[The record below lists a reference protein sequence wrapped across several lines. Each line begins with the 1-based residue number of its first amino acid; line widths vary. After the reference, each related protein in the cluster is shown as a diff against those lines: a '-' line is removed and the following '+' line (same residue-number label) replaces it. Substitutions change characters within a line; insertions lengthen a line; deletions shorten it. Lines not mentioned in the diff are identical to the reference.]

1 VTEWLTIN
9 DVLAIH
15 DEQIAEH
22 GGSDG
27 VRDMNVIESA
37 IARPRHLMNF
47 GDPPPDMAAMAA
59 TLAFGLAKNHGFV
72 DGNKRTSAVATETFL
87 TLNGHK
93 FTATDEEIVQ
103 VWTDIGAGQLAE
115 DKLAEWL
122 RAHSLNAD

>member
-1 VTEWLTIN
+1 MTEWLTIA

-37 IARPRHLMNF
+37 IARPRQLVNF
-47 GDPPPDMAAMAA
+47 GDSTPDMAALAA
-59 TLAFGLAKNHGFV
+59 TLAFGLAKNHGFI

-87 TLNGHK
+87 ALNGVK
-93 FTATDEEIVQ
+93 VTASDEEIVQ
-103 VWTDIGAGQLAE
+103 VWTDIGAGQMGEDELA
-115 DKLAEWL
+115 DWL
-122 RAHSLNAD
+122 RAHTL

>member
-1 VTEWLTIN
+1 MTEWLTIN

-47 GDPPPDMAAMAA
+47 GDPEPDLPALAAS
-59 TLAFGLAKNHGFV
+59 LAFGLARNHGFV

-87 TLNGHK
+87 VLNGAK
-93 FTATDEEIVQ
+93 LTASDEDIVQ
-103 VWTDIGAGQLAE
+103 VWTDVGAGEMSE

-122 RAHSLNAD
+122 RLHTF

>member
-1 VTEWLTIN
+1 VTEWLTIA

-37 IARPRHLMNF
+37 IARPRQLVNF
-47 GDPPPDMAAMAA
+47 GDSTPDMAALAA

-87 TLNGHK
+87 ALNGVK
-93 FTATDEEIVQ
+93 VTASDEEIVQ
-103 VWTDIGAGQLAE
+103 VWTDIGAGQMGEDELA
-115 DKLAEWL
+115 DWL
-122 RAHSLNAD
+122 RAHTL

>member
-1 VTEWLTIN
+1 VKDWLTIA

-22 GGSDG
+22 GGLDG

-47 GDPPPDMAAMAA
+47 GDPAPDVAALAA

-72 DGNKRTSAVATETFL
+72 DGNKRTSAVATETYL
-87 TLNGHK
+87 ALNGLK
-93 FTATDEEIVQ
+93 FTASDEEIVQ
-103 VWTDIGAGQLAE
+103 VWTDVGAGQMAE
-115 DKLAEWL
+115 DKLADWL
-122 RAHSLNAD
+122 RSHTLAAD

>member
-1 VTEWLTIN
+1 VTEWLTIA

-37 IARPRHLMNF
+37 IARPRQLINF
-47 GDPPPDMAAMAA
+47 GDPTPDMAALAA

-87 TLNGHK
+87 ALNGLMV
-93 FTATDEEIVQ
+93 TAGDEEIVQ
-103 VWTDIGAGQLAE
+103 VWTDIGAGQLVE
-115 DKLAEWL
+115 DELADWL
-122 RAHSLNAD
+122 RAHTL

>member
-1 VTEWLTIN
+1 MTEWLTISA
-9 DVLAIH
+9 VLAIH

-47 GDPPPDMAAMAA
+47 GDPTPDMAALAA

-87 TLNGHK
+87 ALNGLK
-93 FTATDEEIVQ
+93 FTASDEQIVQ
-103 VWTDIGAGQLAE
+103 VWTDVGAGQLTE

-122 RAHSLNAD
+122 RAYILKAD

>member
-1 VTEWLTIN
+1 VTEWLTIA

-37 IARPRHLMNF
+37 IARPRQLVNF
-47 GDPPPDMAAMAA
+47 GDSTPDMAALAA
-59 TLAFGLAKNHGFV
+59 TLAFGLAKNHGFI

-87 TLNGHK
+87 ALNGVK
-93 FTATDEEIVQ
+93 VTASDEEIVQ
-103 VWTDIGAGQLAE
+103 VWTDIGAGQMGEDELA
-115 DKLAEWL
+115 DWL
-122 RAHSLNAD
+122 RAHTL

>member
-1 VTEWLTIN
+1 MTEWLTIA

-37 IARPRHLMNF
+37 IARPRQLVNF
-47 GDPPPDMAAMAA
+47 GGPTPDMATLAA

-87 TLNGHK
+87 ALNGVK
-93 FTATDEEIVQ
+93 VTASDEEIVQ
-103 VWTDIGAGQLAE
+103 VWTDIGAGQMGEDELA
-115 DKLAEWL
+115 DWL
-122 RAHSLNAD
+122 RAHTL

>member
-1 VTEWLTIN
+1 VTEWLTIA

-27 VRDMNVIESA
+27 VRDVNVIESA
-37 IARPRHLMNF
+37 IARPRQLINF
-47 GDPPPDMAAMAA
+47 GDPTPDVAALAA

-87 TLNGHK
+87 ALNGLK
-93 FTATDEEIVQ
+93 VTASDEEIVQ
-103 VWTDIGAGQLAE
+103 VWTDIGAGQLGE
-115 DKLAEWL
+115 DELADWL
-122 RAHSLNAD
+122 RAHML

>member
-1 VTEWLTIN
+1 VTEWLTIA

-37 IARPRHLMNF
+37 IARPRQLINF
-47 GDPPPDMAAMAA
+47 GDPTPDMAALAA

-87 TLNGHK
+87 ALNGLK
-93 FTATDEEIVQ
+93 VTAGDEEIVQ
-103 VWTDIGAGQLAE
+103 VWTDIGAGQLVE
-115 DKLAEWL
+115 NELADWL
-122 RAHSLNAD
+122 RAHTL

>member
-1 VTEWLTIN
+1 MTEWLTIA

-37 IARPRHLMNF
+37 IARPRQLINF
-47 GDPPPDMAAMAA
+47 GDPTPDMAALAA

-87 TLNGHK
+87 ALNGVK
-93 FTATDEEIVQ
+93 VTASDEEIVQ
-103 VWTDIGAGQLAE
+103 VWTDIGAGQMGEDELA
-115 DKLAEWL
+115 DWL
-122 RAHSLNAD
+122 RAHTL